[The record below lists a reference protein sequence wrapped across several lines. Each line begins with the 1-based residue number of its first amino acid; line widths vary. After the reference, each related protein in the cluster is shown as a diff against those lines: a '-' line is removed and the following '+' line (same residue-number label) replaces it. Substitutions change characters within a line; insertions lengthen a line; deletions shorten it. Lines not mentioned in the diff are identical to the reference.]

1 MRTVDTFR
9 LLTPA
14 FLIMILL
21 SMTLLAVL
29 NRGR

>member
-1 MRTVDTFR
+1 MRTVDALR
-9 LLTPA
+9 MLTPA

-21 SMTLLAVL
+21 SMALLAVL